1 MKKFMYFLMSAL
13 MVLAA
18 VSCKKSPGNPSVKT
32 LPPTEIDAYSARLQ
46 AKIDF
51 AGVSWASVNFGFY
64 WGTNED
70 AEGTYTMGE
79 GTLDEANA
87 YSAKIEGLTPETD
100 YWYKAFIEIDGQ
112 PFTGEVMTFTT
123 GEVPVVAP
131 EAVDLGIVVNGKTI
145 KWGSFNL
152 GATKPEEY
160 GDYYAWGETEPKE
173 DYSWST
179 YKFRTSGD
187 SWDNVK
193 FSKYITNDSYGSVDN
208 ITVLQRGEITGET
221 VDDAAREKL
230 HGKWRMPT
238 YAEWEALLNQCKCIS
253 TTQNGINGRLVTAD
267 NGNSIFLPCAGN
279 WHVTS
284 LLVAGTVGCYWSSS
298 LYMPAPY
305 SAWAMRFNS
314 DNKDMALYDRYD
326 GLTIRPVWE
335 E

>member
-1 MKKFMYFLMSAL
+1 MKRLIYLSLAAL
-13 MVLAA
+13 MVLSLA
-18 VSCKKSPGNPSVKT
+18 SCKKDSSVEPSDE
-32 LPPTEIDAYSARLQ
+32 TEVIS
-46 AKIDF
+46 
-51 AGVSWASVNFGFY
+51 
-64 WGTNED
+64 
-70 AEGTYTMGE
+70 
-79 GTLDEANA
+79 
-87 YSAKIEGLTPETD
+87 
-100 YWYKAFIEIDGQ
+100 
-112 PFTGEVMTFTT
+112 
-123 GEVPVVAP
+123 VVAP

-187 SWDNVK
+187 TWDNVK

-208 ITVLQRGEITGET
+208 ITVLQRGEIIGET
-221 VDDAAREKL
+221 EDDAARKKL

-238 YAEWEALLNQCKCIS
+238 YADWEALLNQCKCIS
-253 TTQNGINGRLVTAD
+253 TMQNGINGRLVTAD
-267 NGNSIFLPCAGN
+267 NGNSIFLPYAGN
-279 WHVTS
+279 RHVTS
-284 LLVAGTVGCYWSSS
+284 LLVAGTDGCYWSSS
-298 LYMPAPY
+298 LYTPAPY
-305 SAWAMRFNS
+305 SAWAMHFNS